1 MASIQTYKVHYH
13 GEIAGRKQGPEFIKF
28 VQASANDYDT
38 IKAILSSNNVLPR
51 GTLIITSVQ
60 NIGTTVT
67 EILS

>member
-28 VQASANDYDT
+28 VQASANDYNT
-38 IKAILSSNNVLPR
+38 LKAVLSSNSVLPV
-51 GTLIITSVQ
+51 GTLVITSVQ
-60 NIGTTVT
+60 NMGANVT

>member
-28 VQASANDYDT
+28 VQAAANDYNT
-38 IKAILSSNNVLPR
+38 LKAVLSSNSVLPV
-51 GTLIITSVQ
+51 GTLVITSVQ
-60 NIGTTVT
+60 NMGANVT